1 MLLRLKLIL
10 WQRWM
15 MGGCFGKSSEGAVG
29 PRAFCLDPHGPSS
42 WTKLTDS
49 MDAKF
54 GFDDNADFR
63 QKDIFKLR
71 DTTQEDPQEVE
82 AAEVCL
88 SSVSPLFPARSLEH
102 KGMEILTSST
112 ALTSSS

>member
-1 MLLRLKLIL
+1 
-10 WQRWM
+10 

-29 PRAFCLDPHGPSS
+29 PPLFCLDPHGPSS

-88 SSVSPLFPARSLEH
+88 FCLFCLFRLLSFHYSFLVTKKNAN
-102 KGMEILTSST
+102 
-112 ALTSSS
+112 

>member
-1 MLLRLKLIL
+1 M
-10 WQRWM
+10 
-15 MGGCFGKSSEGAVG
+15 
-29 PRAFCLDPHGPSS
+29 
-42 WTKLTDS
+42 TS

-88 SSVSPLFPARSLEH
+88 SQYPFS
-102 KGMEILTSST
+102 SST
-112 ALTSSS
+112 ES

>member
-1 MLLRLKLIL
+1 MVSRGGRRSPSHTLKVI
-10 WQRWM
+10 R
-15 MGGCFGKSSEGAVG
+15 
-29 PRAFCLDPHGPSS
+29 PSS
-42 WTKLTDS
+42 RIKLTGS

-82 AAEVCL
+82 AAEVSLLSLL
-88 SSVSPLFPARSLEH
+88 SSSLVPRNET
-102 KGMEILTSST
+102 KRIQKLTSST

>member
-1 MLLRLKLIL
+1 
-10 WQRWM
+10 
-15 MGGCFGKSSEGAVG
+15 
-29 PRAFCLDPHGPSS
+29 
-42 WTKLTDS
+42 

-88 SSVSPLFPARSLEH
+88 SSVSHLFITRS
-102 KGMEILTSST
+102 S
-112 ALTSSS
+112 

>member
-1 MLLRLKLIL
+1 
-10 WQRWM
+10 
-15 MGGCFGKSSEGAVG
+15 
-29 PRAFCLDPHGPSS
+29 
-42 WTKLTDS
+42 

-82 AAEVCL
+82 AAEVG
-88 SSVSPLFPARSLEH
+88 PNLFSH
-102 KGMEILTSST
+102 SITKITT
-112 ALTSSS
+112 

>member
-1 MLLRLKLIL
+1 MLLRLKSIL

-15 MGGCFGKSSEGAVG
+15 MDGFCGKSRGLEVPELSGFYACGFV
-29 PRAFCLDPHGPSS
+29 SS
-42 WTKLTDS
+42 RTTLTDS

-82 AAEVCL
+82 AAEVCP
-88 SSVSPLFPARSLEH
+88 SSVSCLLITRPL
-102 KGMEILTSST
+102 
-112 ALTSSS
+112 

>member
-1 MLLRLKLIL
+1 
-10 WQRWM
+10 
-15 MGGCFGKSSEGAVG
+15 
-29 PRAFCLDPHGPSS
+29 
-42 WTKLTDS
+42 

-82 AAEVCL
+82 AAEVGFAYL
-88 SSVSPLFPARSLEH
+88 SAFSLAD
-102 KGMEILTSST
+102 K
-112 ALTSSS
+112 